1 MAAFNE
7 FIQQLKENINLA
19 DLIGSY
25 VPLKK
30 HGRYY
35 MASCPFHG
43 PERTP
48 SFAVSPD
55 KGFYYCFGC
64 HESGDAI
71 TFVEKMDHLTFM
83 EAVRRLADYAHMDM
97 PEREESPEEKR
108 RAAMAREL
116 QSVTELAGSYFHS
129 CLTRT
134 QMGKAGLAYFD
145 KRHLS
150 M

>member
-1 MAAFNE
+1 MAGFNNE
-7 FIQQLKENINLA
+7 FVQQLKENINLA

-64 HESGDAI
+64 HASGDAI
-71 TFVEKMDHLTFM
+71 TFMEKMENLTFV
-83 EAVRRLADYAHMDM
+83 EAVERLAEYAHMEI
-97 PEREESPEEKR
+97 PEQEASPEEKR
-108 RAAMAREL
+108 RAARAREL
-116 QSVTELAGSYFHS
+116 HEVTELAGAYFHS

-134 QMGKAGLAYFD
+134 QMGKAGLAY
-145 KRHLS
+145 
-150 M
+150 

>member
-71 TFVEKMDHLTFM
+71 TFVERWIISPSWKQCAAWPIMLIWTCRSGRN
-83 EAVRRLADYAHMDM
+83 RRRKKGGPPWPASSS
-97 PEREESPEEKR
+97 R
-108 RAAMAREL
+108 
-116 QSVTELAGSYFHS
+116 
-129 CLTRT
+129 
-134 QMGKAGLAYFD
+134 
-145 KRHLS
+145 
-150 M
+150 